1 MPVVTDL
8 SDAVRTSTA
17 ADEGDDAAPVGHRP
31 GAARRRGTA
40 LLAGLAALVAVVC
53 ALFLPF
59 APVSV
64 NQPVVTWPVD
74 PSRPESTLLSLTA
87 HRPFALDIRFSCE
100 VARRAAAGGGVV
112 VSTAAPAS
120 PTAAVTG
127 LIVTAGD
134 GRVQVAALDRI
145 LLDEPLGTADC
156 EYRIAGQSQGL
167 PSFQGPLPDPAD
179 PAAPDLDD
187 LAGPDNAELVISR
200 DGGELRRVPA
210 EQLPDVDVLATSVTT
225 APPGGLAVELRL
237 DDEFNSVPTPLKSAL
252 TWTVVAAL
260 LATAV
265 LLIRLDRTTRPVTR
279 AWRAARPRLVD
290 LVVPAVLGFWMFVA
304 PATDDDGYYAAM
316 ARNSVVSGEVGNYYQ
331 LYDQNFT
338 PFTWF
343 YRALGWWQQ
352 FAGDTA
358 VQQRIPALVF
368 GILTWVALRRAA
380 ALAMNEWA
388 PDRRGVRMLTHAVLA
403 VVFLAWWVP
412 QDMGV
417 RPETVVA
424 LTGAATLLAVLS
436 AARDGRLFVAWLAF
450 LLAGLG
456 FTAHPTGFTLFA
468 PLIAG
473 LPLLWPVVRVA
484 GDRLGTTL
492 RVLAVASGGMI
503 APVAAFA
510 DGALRDFLRG
520 QAIFL
525 SIQGQEGWA
534 SEIQRYGFLLSQ
546 IPMGNF
552 AKRSAVLACLVALA
566 WFAVLA
572 VAARSQRIVL
582 PAPLW
587 YAGSTTALAFASLW
601 LTPSKW
607 SHHFGSLAGIG
618 PVFLALFLVTAV
630 PLTRR
635 LLRGAALP
643 VGVLTA
649 AAGSFVVAIAL
660 AWHGPNQWPYA
671 WLEGVRTP
679 DLPPSVRNVELGS
692 PLLWALAVLAVGAA
706 LVVVRRLR
714 GSTTPRLDALLA
726 VPVVVVVS
734 LAGTTAYTVGTFG
747 AAAVAGTP
755 PESVWAQGPAD
766 PTGTQCGA
774 AGVVQVLD
782 PSTAVPLGVTPGLP
796 APAEPDGFVPGGGF
810 HPGDEPQGPGA
821 EQVWGSL
828 VALDGQDTDRDVGEM
843 STPWFAL
850 PGGLVDGAAATVLA
864 AGTVS
869 GGNTLTAVYGL
880 RSGAEVLPAGTQAL
894 IDPARDPSWRTFVLS
909 PPPSADVVRI
919 DAVDASGA
927 PDGWLAF
934 TAPAVQRPVVLAEY
948 LPADAPVALAWPLAF
963 GYPCQRQPTIV
974 DGVTEAPAYAVL
986 WGDQALSGFRDGTW
1000 QPFRGGAFAQVPRTQ
1015 SVQQLAVVDGV
1026 DPYIQVY
1033 AFETDLAAAAYT
1045 LTETQKVVSGIAPVR

>member
-1 MPVVTDL
+1 MTDL
-8 SDAVRTSTA
+8 SDDVLQA
-17 ADEGDDAAPVGHRP
+17 ASDNEVVPPAP
-31 GAARRRGTA
+31 RRRGTT
-40 LLAGLAALVAVVC
+40 LFAGLAALVAVVC

-64 NQPVVTWPVD
+64 NQPTVTWPVD

-87 HRPFALDIRFSCE
+87 YRPLDLDIRFSCE
-100 VARRAAAGGGVV
+100 VARLAAAGGGVV
-112 VSTAAPAS
+112 VSTAAPES
-120 PTAAVTG
+120 PTAASTG
-127 LIVTAGD
+127 LIVTARD

-156 EYRIAGQSQGL
+156 EYRIAGESQGL
-167 PSFQGPLPDPAD
+167 PSYQGPPPDPAD
-179 PAAPDLDD
+179 PAAPDLDA
-187 LAGPDNAELVISR
+187 LAGPDNAELLISR
-200 DGGELRRVPA
+200 DGTELRRIDA
-210 EQLPDVDVLATSVTT
+210 EQLPDVDVLATSLTT
-225 APPGGLAVELRL
+225 APPGGLGVELRL
-237 DDEFNSVPTPLKSAL
+237 DDEFNSTPTPLKSVL

-265 LLIRLDRTTRPVTR
+265 LLARLDRVRPRAAR
-279 AWRAARPRLVD
+279 AWRTARPRLVD
-290 LVVPAVLGFWMFVA
+290 LMVPAVLGFWMFVA

-316 ARNSVVSGEVGNYYQ
+316 ARNSVISGEVGNYYQ

-352 FAGDTA
+352 LAGDTA

-368 GILTWVALRRAA
+368 GILTWVALRRVAV
-380 ALAMNEWA
+380 LAMNEWA
-388 PDRRGVRMLTHAVLA
+388 PDRRRVRMLTHAVLA

-436 AARDGRLFVAWLAF
+436 AARDERLLVAWFAF

-473 LPLLWPVVRVA
+473 LPLLWPVVHVV
-484 GDRLGTTL
+484 GDRLGTTV
-492 RVLAVASGGMI
+492 RALAVASGGMI
-503 APVAAFA
+503 APVMAFA

-520 QAIFL
+520 QTLFL
-525 SIQGQEGWA
+525 SIQAQEGWA
-534 SEIQRYGFLLSQ
+534 SEIQRYSFLLSQ

-582 PAPLW
+582 PTPLW
-587 YAGSTTALAFASLW
+587 YAASTTALAFASLW

-607 SHHFGSLAGIG
+607 SHHFGALAGVG
-618 PVFLALFLVTAV
+618 PAFLALFLVMAV

-660 AWHGPNQWPYA
+660 AWYGPNQWPYA

-692 PLLWALAVLAVGAA
+692 PLLWTFVVLAVGAA
-706 LVVVRRLR
+706 LVVAGRRR
-714 GSTTPRLDALLA
+714 GSVTPRLDALLA

-734 LAGTTAYTVGTFG
+734 LTGTTVYTVGAFG

-755 PESVWAQGPAD
+755 PESVWAQGLAD
-766 PTGTQCGA
+766 PTGAECGA

-782 PSTAVPLGVTPGLP
+782 PSTASPLNPAPGLP
-796 APAEPDGFVPGGGF
+796 APAAPTGFVPNGGF
-810 HPGDEPQGPGA
+810 SAGDQPQGTGT

-828 VALDGQDTDRDVGEM
+828 VARGDHDAERNAGEM
-843 STPWFAL
+843 STPWFSL
-850 PGGLVDGAAATVLA
+850 PDDLAAGAATTVLA

-880 RSGAEVLPAGTQAL
+880 RSGDEVLSAGTQAL
-894 IDPARDPSWRTFVLS
+894 TDTARDPAWRTFVLE
-909 PPPSADVVRI
+909 PPPSADVVRL

-927 PDGWLAF
+927 LNGWVAF
-934 TAPAVQRPVVLAEY
+934 TAPAVQRPVELAEY

-963 GYPCQRQPTIV
+963 AYPCQRQPTIV
-974 DGVTEAPAYAVL
+974 DGITEAPEYAVL
-986 WGDQALSGFRDGTW
+986 WGDEALSGFRDGTW

-1026 DPYIQVY
+1026 DPFIQVY
-1033 AFETDLAAAAYT
+1033 AFDTDLAPAAYT
-1045 LTETQKVVSGIAPVR
+1045 LTETQKVVSGTAPVR